1 TRNSQ
6 FLWLREQA
14 MTSSHDDKAAAADA
28 ESMDIRVVD
37 EQDVSTSD
45 EVTGIHSVEQ
55 EFDLNDFDDEFDD
68 DFEAE
73 TAGEYEM
80 DDDEYARQLAD
91 MVDFEIEGL
100 IDDDSAD
107 EDDMDREEAGEE

>member
-1 TRNSQ
+1 
-6 FLWLREQA
+6 
-14 MTSSHDDKAAAADA
+14 MTSSHEDKAAAADA
-28 ESMDIRVVD
+28 ESMDTRVAD
-37 EQDVSTSD
+37 EQDVNNPE
-45 EVTGIHSVEQ
+45 EVTNINSLDE

-73 TAGEYEM
+73 TAGEYEL

-100 IDDDSAD
+100 IDDDATEDDEVDAAD
-107 EDDMDREEAGEE
+107 EDED